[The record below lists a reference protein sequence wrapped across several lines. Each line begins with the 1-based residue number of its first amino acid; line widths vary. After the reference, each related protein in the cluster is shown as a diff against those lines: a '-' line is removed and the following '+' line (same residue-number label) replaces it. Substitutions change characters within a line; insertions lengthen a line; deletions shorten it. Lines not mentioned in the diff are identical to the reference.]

1 MRGILRMSSSSV
13 RLREVSLLLWL
24 LRLLLLYVLL
34 RLLACCCN
42 ITHDRDSTPGRRLR
56 SAWL

>member
-1 MRGILRMSSSSV
+1 
-13 RLREVSLLLWL
+13 LLLWL